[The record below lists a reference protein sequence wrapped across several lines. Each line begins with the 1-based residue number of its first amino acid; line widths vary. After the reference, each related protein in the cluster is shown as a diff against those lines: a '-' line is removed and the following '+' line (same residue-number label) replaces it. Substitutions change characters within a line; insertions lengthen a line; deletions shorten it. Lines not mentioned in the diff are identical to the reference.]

1 VLKDGKTALML
12 SIQAK
17 SDTVAFALVE
27 KGADM
32 SVAYKV
38 HLYLLPM

>member
-1 VLKDGKTALML
+1 MQDGKTALML

-17 SDTVAFALVE
+17 SDTVATALVE

-38 HLYLLPM
+38 HFYVLPM